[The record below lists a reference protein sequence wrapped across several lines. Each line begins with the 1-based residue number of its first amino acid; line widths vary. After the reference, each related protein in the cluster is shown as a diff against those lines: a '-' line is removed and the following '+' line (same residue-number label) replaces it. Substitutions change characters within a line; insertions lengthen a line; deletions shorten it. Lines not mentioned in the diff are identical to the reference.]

1 MLPDERTTH
10 NHELALPSEADG
22 LIVAPG
28 RVDAR
33 PLVGFLRAQGLTV
46 RTAEDADS
54 AFEEALLHPPDIVLI
69 DDRVQ
74 PLGGIDLCRRLKDNV
89 RTHFVPV
96 IVCGLEDLRS
106 FRLRALAV
114 GADAVFVPSTDVQ
127 ERRAR
132 LWALLRT
139 RALYKRVDRRQRSQK
154 SEIVE
159 RRYWLSHFL
168 HDLTGQVA
176 ALAANVDF
184 LSKFEPPVADE
195 RRRDF
200 DESVSDAR
208 SVFEHLRAT
217 VRTVLDYDR
226 FETGQLVPRQ
236 TRFVLGEAAVEVAEE
251 LRRHAVMADKKL
263 TLTRPPI
270 ERAFYGDREL
280 LSAALLNLG
289 MAALRR
295 IPTHGTLAITITE
308 TDTGT
313 RVRVIAP
320 GTPLQSTERFHA
332 FEPYSHR
339 AAGSAT
345 YGLGLALAQAV
356 IGLHDGKIWAEDLED
371 AKGCAFVFELGWQR
385 SGPQPKR
392 GLDGQ
397 GELGG
402 KSIKVGRR

>member
-1 MLPDERTTH
+1 MLPDERTTQ
-10 NHELALPSEADG
+10 NHQLALPSEAEG
-22 LIVAPG
+22 LIVAPE
-28 RVDAR
+28 RVLAR
-33 PLVGFLRAQGLTV
+33 PLIGFLRAQGVTV
-46 RTAEDADS
+46 RTAEDADG
-54 AFEEALLHPPDIVLI
+54 AFEEALLHPPDVVLI

-74 PLGGIDLCRRLKDNV
+74 PMGGIDLCRRLKDNV

-106 FRLRALAV
+106 FRLRALTA
-114 GADAVFVPSTDVQ
+114 GADAVFVPSTDAQ

-139 RALYKRVDRRQRSQK
+139 RALYKRVDRRQRTQK
-154 SEIVE
+154 TEIVE

-184 LSKFEPPVADE
+184 ISKFGPPAADD

-236 TRFVLGEAAVEVAEE
+236 SRFLLGEAAADVLEE
-251 LRRHAVMADKKL
+251 LRRHAVMADKTV
-263 TLTRPPI
+263 TLTRPAT
-270 ERAFYGDREL
+270 ERALYGDREL
-280 LSAALLNLG
+280 LSAAILNLG

-295 IPTHGTLAITITE
+295 IATHGVLAIVISE
-308 TDTGT
+308 TDTGI
-313 RVRVIAP
+313 RFRMIAP
-320 GTPLQSTERFHA
+320 GSALQAIEKLHA
-332 FEPYSHR
+332 FEPYSRR

-371 AKGCAFVFELGWQR
+371 GKGCAFVFELGWQR
-385 SGPQPKR
+385 SGPRPKR
-392 GLDGQ
+392 APE
-397 GELGG
+397 GEGG
-402 KSIKVGRR
+402 DPVGAP